1 MSFVR
6 HAIAYVTLGLLC
18 GWYYF
23 LLLLTIVL
31 IALLSLSNQSYVRA
45 PSLIVVLTIMVIT
58 IIPIKFPQRC
68 DWFINHW
75 IFDIWHEYFDFT
87 SDCTKFTAHFKQHPS
102 ARYMFAEFPHGIF
115 PMGQFLSASMIK
127 TITPGQMIHGT
138 GADIVFK
145 IPIMRHI
152 MGMTLDES
160 IVAMMTLLLSSS
172 YCIHCDS
179 VGRYSASEAPEHIIG
194 AGQAGLPPS
203 NHPRRHR
210 RDVPHEQ
217 RLGGHLSADETQH
230 RQARYTGRDPH
241 RTRWVSSHRSYVT
254 YSI

>member
-1 MSFVR
+1 MKPMSFVR
-6 HAIAYVTLGLLC
+6 HAIAFVTLGLLC

-23 LLLLTIVL
+23 LLLLLTVL
-31 IALLSLSNQSYVRA
+31 IALLSLSNQIYVRA
-45 PSLIVVLTIMVIT
+45 LSVIIMLAIMVVT
-58 IIPIKFPQRC
+58 ILPIKFPQRC

-75 IFDIWHEYFDFT
+75 IFDIWHEYFGFT

-152 MGMTLDES
+152 MG
-160 IVAMMTLLLSSS
+160 
-172 YCIHCDS
+172 
-179 VGRYSASEAPEHIIG
+179 
-194 AGQAGLPPS
+194 
-203 NHPRRHR
+203 
-210 RDVPHEQ
+210 
-217 RLGGHLSADETQH
+217 
-230 RQARYTGRDPH
+230 
-241 RTRWVSSHRSYVT
+241 
-254 YSI
+254 